1 MSTLTTEQ
9 RKNLEEIRDQLDK
22 SPHVDHGMLVVLVRD
37 ILNVMLTGNR
47 AGKQQG

>member
-1 MSTLTTEQ
+1 MSTT
-9 RKNLEEIRDQLDK
+9 
-22 SPHVDHGMLVVLVRD
+22 GMLVVLVRD